1 VGEVVGEFDYLG
13 WRLDGGSFVMDL
25 APEKGTTTSN
35 CGKPSLGSRMHHDGR
50 YVVGSSESVRPPECP
65 SNRAPHVSLRF
76 STGPQ
81 WLWLV
86 LNGR

>member
-35 CGKPSLGSRMHHDGR
+35 CGKPSLGSRSLSGHPNVPATVPLM
-50 YVVGSSESVRPPECP
+50 YLC
-65 SNRAPHVSLRF
+65 VS
-76 STGPQ
+76 PQ
-81 WLWLV
+81 G
-86 LNGR
+86 LNGFG